1 MANAIPKLIR
11 VLVVDDDPI
20 DRRAVRRALTES
32 FEIHEV
38 ENGRQA
44 CKLLNRESPDCV
56 LLDFRIPGTDT
67 FALLEEIRSRC
78 PVIMMTGEGNES
90 VAVEA
95 MKAGASDY
103 LSKIDF
109 TPKSLQQ
116 AIYRAINKMV
126 RRRAREDARNRLQ
139 TDYREER
146 QKRQALETAEQVA
159 HDIQQNLMPA
169 ESPDL

>member
-20 DRRAVRRALTES
+20 DRRAVRRALGEN
-32 FEIHEV
+32 FEILV
-38 ENGRQA
+38 VGNGRQT
-44 CKLLNRESPDCV
+44 CELLNRESVDCV

-90 VAVEA
+90 VAVDA

-103 LSKIDF
+103 LSKNDF
-109 TPKSLQQ
+109 TPKSLRE
-116 AIYRAINKMV
+116 AI
-126 RRRAREDARNRLQ
+126 
-139 TDYREER
+139 
-146 QKRQALETAEQVA
+146 
-159 HDIQQNLMPA
+159 
-169 ESPDL
+169 